1 VDILLRKRHD
11 SALKRSRIRYT
22 QERRRKASR
31 SLSGPAVCAV
41 GVCAWKWCNA
51 GRAGPDTYLDYVDA
65 SHWRE
70 RMGVD
75 LCVLPPC
82 PANPRYPRCTTYIYK
97 MRQQASKPH
106 AGDVI
111 LGPTKGTYV
120 STCLLL
126 MGSTRLHS
134 GLAKGLFGFHEL
146 KLNSHH
152 INVFSNAWSTKCRLI
167 ACMSAQIRS
176 DLRDESIYPN

>member
-134 GLAKGLFGFHEL
+134 GLAKLKPSIGHGTASTTTLWRRKGLKQSQE
-146 KLNSHH
+146 
-152 INVFSNAWSTKCRLI
+152 A
-167 ACMSAQIRS
+167 RS
-176 DLRDESIYPN
+176 LQPPSVVGRPDLSSLP